1 MSNRNFFYISMTRKE
16 QLLGWLYLIF
26 EITLLPF
33 LLSAALMILFPKS
46 NATVLNLILFAVNFI
61 VVAVIFRRY
70 WLESFRDLS
79 GRIWPILWK
88 STVAL
93 IGCRVVLTVM
103 NDFIFFYCPQY
114 FIYTDTGPVLQNI
127 NDATITQ
134 MAKEQYWLIA
144 IGTVL
149 LVPPVEE
156 ILHRG
161 VVFGSIYPKSPTLAC
176 IISVLLFATVH
187 MLSYLGISDKVYL
200 AICFLQ
206 YIPPALT
213 LCWLYTGTD
222 SIFAPIL
229 MHMTF
234 NAIGIFSVR

>member
-16 QLLGWLYLIF
+16 QLIGWLYLIF
-26 EITLLPF
+26 EITLLPY
-33 LLSAALMILFPKS
+33 LLSAALMILFPES

-88 STVAL
+88 SVVAL
-93 IGCRVVLTVM
+93 LGCRVVLTVM

-114 FIYTDTGPVLQNI
+114 FIFTDTGPVLQNI
-127 NDATITQ
+127 NDAYIAQ
-134 MAKEQYWLIA
+134 MAKEQYLLIA
-144 IGTVL
+144 IGTIL

-176 IISVLLFATVH
+176 IISVLLFAAVH
-187 MLSYLGISDKVYL
+187 MLSYLGIPDKVYL
-200 AICFLQ
+200 VICFLQ

-229 MHMTF
+229 MHMMF

>member
-16 QLLGWLYLIF
+16 QILGWLYLMF

-33 LLSAALMILFPKS
+33 LLSATLMILFPKA
-46 NATVLNLILFAVNFI
+46 NTTVLNLILFAVNFI

-70 WLESFRDLS
+70 WLASFRDLS
-79 GRIWPILWK
+79 GRIWSILWK

-93 IGCRVVLTVM
+93 IGCRVVLVLM
-103 NDFIFFYCPQY
+103 NDCIFFCCPQY
-114 FIYTDTGPVLQNI
+114 FISTETGPVLQNI
-127 NDATITQ
+127 NDTTITQ
-134 MAKEQYWLIA
+134 MAQEQYLLIA
-144 IGTVL
+144 ISTVL

-161 VVFGSIYPKSPTLAC
+161 VVFGSIYPKSPILAWV
-176 IISVLLFATVH
+176 ISVLLFAAVH
-187 MLSYLGISDKVYL
+187 MLSYLGIPDKIYL

-206 YIPPALT
+206 YIPPALA
-213 LCWLYTGTD
+213 LCWLYSGTD
-222 SIFAPIL
+222 SIFAPIF
-229 MHMTF
+229 MHMMF

>member
-1 MSNRNFFYISMTRKE
+1 MSNGNFFYISMTKKE
-16 QLLGWLYLIF
+16 QFLGWLYLIA
-26 EITLLPF
+26 ELTLLPF
-33 LLSAALMILFPKS
+33 LLSAVLMILFPKS
-46 NATVLNLILFAVNFI
+46 NATTLNLVLFAVNFI
-61 VVAVIFRRY
+61 AVAMIFRRY
-70 WLESFRDLS
+70 WLESFRDLR

-88 STVAL
+88 SVLAL
-93 IGCRVVLTVM
+93 IGCRVAGTVM
-103 NDFIFFYCPQY
+103 NDFIYFYCPQY
-114 FIYTDTGPVLQNI
+114 FLFTDTGPVLQNI
-127 NDATITQ
+127 NDATISQ
-134 MAKEQYWLIA
+134 MAQKQYLLVA

-176 IISVLLFATVH
+176 IVSVLLFAAIH
-187 MLSYLGISDKVYL
+187 MLSYVGISDKVYL
-200 AICFLQ
+200 VICFLQ

-213 LCWLYTGTD
+213 LCWLYTGCD

-229 MHMTF
+229 MHMMF